1 ASVGHFAGFR
11 PRSGFRLAPVVG
23 VDDERVVAVQRAPSV
38 EVGRGQAESAG
49 SPDERPRQEVEQNEG
64 CYGTNTEFQD
74 PHLAERECRRT
85 DRSSPE
91 CQRDDSPKLLRGWG
105 CHKVTPL
112 GDISGA
118 ATGWPADEATPRF
131 PMPLE
136 APDDGRRLRTR
147 SRRAR
152 SVCSNGG

>member
-1 ASVGHFAGFR
+1 HLDPIGREQGAITLH
-11 PRSGFRLAPVVG
+11 
-23 VDDERVVAVQRAPSV
+23 DAPSV
-38 EVGRGQAESAG
+38 E
-49 SPDERPRQEVEQNEG
+49 
-64 CYGTNTEFQD
+64 
-74 PHLAERECRRT
+74 LARSGRT

-118 ATGWPADEATPRF
+118 ATGWPADEAAPRF
-131 PMPLE
+131 PMPPE